1 MIGKIFSGALLA
13 LTALPVVAADRVNLY
28 SCDGCS
34 VEQER
39 EMVKGLTG
47 ELGTFDFY
55 VANVP
60 AQTIHKYQLAR
71 GWSRPPC
78 SSPLEPGCQ
87 QERSVGNARPNEAP
101 IVTYVYDKEV
111 EQPYLEAYQSMMQ
124 FYYTEP
130 VGFKKFYEFQIVDP
144 AQPASAAY
152 RKFRKDGNF
161 FPRNA
166 GILGNPINPVID
178 YPDPNVTPFDI
189 AKAGPKRAALL
200 DHVRDNMLQRVNIG
214 MDNVA
219 KVLSAFGIIDSN
231 KLPAIDVIVYFKEG
245 GQVTLRLNNSTTV
258 PVYKVVED
266 SLRDSHGNSLP
277 MQRTQLENEVWGFD
291 YTGNGRADDVI
302 DMRQRLQFLGAE
314 VEDIHYARE
323 WLCGSVNVEGRITV
337 SCLPK

>member
-13 LTALPVVAADRVNLY
+13 LVALPAVAADRINLY

-39 EMVKGLTG
+39 EMVKGLTA
-47 ELGTFDFY
+47 EMGTFDFY

-71 GWSRPPC
+71 GWTRPPC
-78 SSPLEPGCQ
+78 SSPLDPSCQ
-87 QERSVGNARPNEAP
+87 HELSVGEAQTNGAP
-101 IVTYVYDKEV
+101 IMTYVYDKAV

-130 VGFKKFYEFQIVDP
+130 VGFKKFYEFQIIDP
-144 AQPASAAY
+144 AQPASAVY
-152 RKFRKDGNF
+152 QQFRKNGNF
-161 FPRNA
+161 FPRNI

-178 YPDPNVTPFDI
+178 YPQPDVTPFDI
-189 AKAGPKRAALL
+189 AKAGPRRAALL
-200 DHVRDNMLQRVNIG
+200 DHVRDNMMQRVNIG

-219 KVLSAFGIIDSN
+219 RILSAFGIIDSS

-245 GQVTLRLNNSTTV
+245 GQATLRLNNSTTV

-266 SLRDSHGNSLP
+266 SLRDSHGNFVP
-277 MQRTQLENEVWGFD
+277 VQRSQLENEVWGFD
-291 YTGNGRADDVI
+291 YTGEGRANDVI
-302 DMRQRLQFLGAE
+302 DMRERLQFLGAS
-314 VEDIHYARE
+314 VEDIHYKRE
-323 WLCGSVNVEGRITV
+323 WQCGSVNVQGTITL
-337 SCLPK
+337 SCH